1 MQVTPSQTTVGFI
14 GLGVMGRSMARHIQE
29 AGYPLHVY
37 TRTGEKAEPLIEAGA
52 VWEDSPAAIAAQC
65 DVVITIVGYPSDV
78 ESVYLGDGGLVANAR
93 LDTILIDM
101 TTSSPSLAQQI
112 GEAATARGLGFLDAP
127 VSGGDIGAREARLSI
142 MVGGEPATFERV
154 RPLFE
159 VMGRNIHLQG
169 PVGAGQHTKMANQIA
184 VAASMLG
191 TCEALS
197 YATHAGLDPEKVLE
211 SIGSGAAGSW
221 SLTNLAPRIIRGD
234 FAPGFFVKHFI
245 KDMKLAVEAAQSTH
259 CQTPALALALELYE
273 KLAEQGHGDSG
284 TQALYSLYED

>member
-1 MQVTPSQTTVGFI
+1 MQVSPTQTIVGFI

-29 AGYPLHVY
+29 AGYRLHVY
-37 TRTGEKAEPLIEAGA
+37 TRTREKAAPLLEAGA
-52 VWEDSPAAIAAQC
+52 IWEDSPADIAASC
-65 DVVITIVGYPSDV
+65 DVVITIVGFPADV
-78 ESVYLGDGGLVANAR
+78 ESVYLGENGLIANAKPEA
-93 LDTILIDM
+93 ILIDM
-101 TTSSPSLAQQI
+101 TTSSPKLAEEI
-112 GEAATARGLGFLDAP
+112 GEAASARGVGFLDAP

-142 MVGGEPATFERV
+142 MVGGDQEIFDRV

-159 VMGRNIHLQG
+159 VMGQNIHRQG

-221 SLTNLAPRIIRGD
+221 SLNNLGPRIIRGD
-234 FAPGFFVKHFI
+234 YAPGFFVKHFI
-245 KDMKLAVEAAQSTH
+245 KDMKLAAEAAETTH
-259 CQTPALALALELYE
+259 CATPALAVALELYQ
-273 KLAEQGHGDSG
+273 KLAEQGHADSG
-284 TQALYSLYED
+284 TQALYCLYED